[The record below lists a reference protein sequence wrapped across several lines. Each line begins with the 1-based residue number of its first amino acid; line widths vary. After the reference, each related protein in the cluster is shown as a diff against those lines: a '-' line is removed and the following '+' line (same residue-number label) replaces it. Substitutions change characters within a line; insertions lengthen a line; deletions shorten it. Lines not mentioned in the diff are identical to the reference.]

1 MGSASIDSASPD
13 KQPPELPGYRYLE
26 HIGSGGNAEVFLYE
40 QERPRR
46 NVAVKVLNAAGL
58 TDAVRQQFTAEA
70 NAMAGLADHPNIA
83 SVLTADIAPD
93 GRPYLVMQ
101 YYPQANLGV
110 RARRQQFSVADV
122 LRIGVQI
129 SGAVETSHRGG
140 TLHRDIKPH
149 NILTDKFGAPA
160 LTDFGLATMK
170 GASGAEGLSVQWS
183 PPEVVYATSDAD
195 ERSDVYSL
203 GATLWHLLAGRPPF
217 ERPGEDNSTYAVMR
231 RIQADDPPR
240 TGREDVPESLE
251 RLLRQAMAKNPD
263 ARPQRALDLAR
274 GLQAIE
280 QELRLPLT
288 QIVAPED
295 PAVGVGGQ
303 IVTRVDLPRIQVR
316 EAGQRAPA
324 DGDDPTRQRGPQVI
338 RPQGY
343 AVRAAPESSV
353 GDDEATRLR
362 GPQVIAATPAR
373 ADDRPERERQLPPA
387 PEENAATR
395 LRDQVAIL
403 DRGSTDVPGASGSQ
417 WRRGVLIGVAV
428 LAAAAAVGVVVALQG
443 HSSRGSAQP
452 GGQPTAPGGSGQNA
466 LPPNYSAPDPPTVTG
481 TVVSGGVKFSWSY
494 GNPEPGD
501 VFHWRNDETGKFALA
516 TTPSVTVPA
525 TGNQQVCIQVE
536 VIRQN
541 DGAASGLTN
550 PVCK

>member
-1 MGSASIDSASPD
+1 MRSASPG
-13 KQPPELPGYRYLE
+13 KQPPELPGYQYLE
-26 HIGSGGNAEVFLYE
+26 HIGSGGNAEVVLYE

-83 SVLTADIAPD
+83 SVFTADIAPD

-101 YYPQANLGV
+101 YYPQANLGI

-140 TLHRDIKPH
+140 ILHRDIKPH
-149 NILTDKFGAPA
+149 NILTDKFGTPA
-160 LTDFGLATMK
+160 LTDFGLATMT
-170 GASGAEGLSVQWS
+170 GAGGAEGLSVPWS
-183 PPEVVYATSDAD
+183 PPEVLYATSDGD

-217 ERPGEDNSTYAVMR
+217 ERPGEDNSTYAMMR

-263 ARPQRALDLAR
+263 ARPQHALDLAR

-288 QIVAPED
+288 QIVAPEG
-295 PAVGVGGQ
+295 PAGGVAGQ
-303 IVTRVDLPRIQVR
+303 LMTRVDLPHIQAM
-316 EAGQRAPA
+316 ETGPRAPA
-324 DGDDPTRQRGPQVI
+324 GGDDVTRQRGPQVI
-338 RPQGY
+338 SPRGY
-343 AVRAAPESSV
+343 AALAAPASPV
-353 GDDEATRLR
+353 GDNDATRVR
-362 GPQVIAATPAR
+362 GLQQIAATPAR
-373 ADDRPERERQLPPA
+373 DSDRPARERQMPPP
-387 PEENAATR
+387 PEEDAATR
-395 LRDQVAIL
+395 RRYKVAIP
-403 DRGSTDVPGASGSQ
+403 DRDNADVTGPSGSQ
-417 WRRGVLIGVAV
+417 WRRGLLIGGVLVAV
-428 LAAAAAVGVVVALQG
+428 AAAVGVVVALHG
-443 HSSRGSAQP
+443 HSGPGPAQSTTTP
-452 GGQPTAPGGSGQNA
+452 GGNGGQNA
-466 LPPNYSAPDPPTVTG
+466 LPPDSSPPGLPTVTG
-481 TVVSGGVKFSWSY
+481 TTVSGGVKFSWSY
-494 GNPEPGD
+494 RNPAPGD
-501 VFHWRNDETGKFALA
+501 VFHWRNDTTGKFALA
-516 TTPSVTVPA
+516 TTPSVTVPV

-536 VIRQN
+536 VVRQN
-541 DGAASGLTN
+541 GETSNLTN